1 METQKYLRL
10 RLDEKLNFKGYL
22 ERRSLLLI
30 KNLDVEEIDQLPSTL
45 LVSHPSWNIHAISF
59 RLRWYQ

>member
-1 METQKYLRL
+1 MVKKVETQKYLRL

-45 LVSHPSWNIHAISF
+45 LVSHPS
-59 RLRWYQ
+59 